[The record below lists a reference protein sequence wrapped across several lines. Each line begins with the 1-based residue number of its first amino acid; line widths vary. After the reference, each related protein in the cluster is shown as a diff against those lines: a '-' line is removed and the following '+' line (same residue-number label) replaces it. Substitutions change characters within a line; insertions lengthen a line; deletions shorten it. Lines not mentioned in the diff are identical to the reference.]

1 MNKQDFLDSYKRFGI
16 SEKDVCPSRIGLRG
30 DQVEEIAVIA
40 PLHKPEF
47 YEKHGAKVTQ
57 LSFGYY
63 PAYKIENENVK
74 FTFIK
79 TQIGAPNIDEIV
91 VALAFSN
98 CKKIIFTGSC
108 GALSN
113 KYKIG
118 DILLPKYSI
127 SGDGATAYY
136 TKDSFCKNVTFGK
149 RFYPTESLNEQLKN
163 SLVKSNQPFT
173 EVGNISIDTIVGQFF
188 HIDEFISLGADV
200 VEMETA
206 SVFCLAEMLDI
217 EAVAIL
223 NVSDSTIEKK
233 SLLSGRSDKE
243 LEKHYYT
250 EDTLVPRLVLDFI
263 KRLSK

>member
-1 MNKQDFLDSYKRFGI
+1 MNRQDFLDSYIRYGI
-16 SEKDVCPSRIGLRG
+16 SEKDVCPSRIGVSG
-30 DQVEEIAVIA
+30 DELEEIAVLA

-47 YEKHGAKVTQ
+47 YEKHGAKVSQ

-63 PAYKIENENVK
+63 PAYKIEYEGLK
-74 FTFIK
+74 FNFIK
-79 TQIGAPNIDEIV
+79 TQIGAQNIDEIV

-108 GALSN
+108 GALSD

-127 SGDGATAYY
+127 SGDGSTFYY
-136 TKDSFCKNVTFGK
+136 TKNSFLDNVTLGK
-149 RFYPTESLNEQLKN
+149 RFYPTADLNEKLKQSLNLSGQAF
-163 SLVKSNQPFT
+163 S
-173 EVGNISIDTIVGQFF
+173 EVGNFSVDTIVGQFF
-188 HIDEFISLGADV
+188 HIDEIISLGAEV
-200 VEMETA
+200 IEMETA
-206 SVFCLAEMLDI
+206 SVFCLAQMLELD
-217 EAVAIL
+217 AVAIL

-233 SLLSGRSDKE
+233 SLLSGRSDEE
-243 LEKHYYT
+243 LKKHYYT

>member
-1 MNKQDFLDSYKRFGI
+1 MNRQDFLDSYNRYGI
-16 SEKDVCPSRIGLRG
+16 SEEDICPSRIGLRG

-47 YEKHGAKVTQ
+47 YEKHGAVVTQ
-57 LSFGYY
+57 LTFGYY
-63 PAYKIENENVK
+63 PAYKIEYKGLK

-79 TQIGAPNIDEIV
+79 TQIGACNIDEIT

-108 GALSN
+108 GALSE

-127 SGDGATAYY
+127 SGDGATSYY
-136 TKDSFCKNVTFGK
+136 KKGSFCENLTFGE
-149 RFYPTESLNEQLKN
+149 RFYPTKSLNEKLKQ
-163 SLVKSNQPFT
+163 SLTLSGQTYT

-188 HIDEFISLGADV
+188 HIDEFISLGAEV

-206 SVFCLAEMLDI
+206 SVFCLAGMLDI
-217 EAVAIL
+217 DAVAIL

-233 SLLSGRSDKE
+233 SLLSGRSNEE
-243 LEKHYYT
+243 LNKHYYT
-250 EDTLVPRLVLDFI
+250 EDTLVPKLVLDFI
-263 KRLSK
+263 QMLNK